1 MWIEMFLC
9 LVLAHLVA
17 DFVLQTNK
25 ISKDKTAK
33 KWRSVYHYVH
43 AAVVFGLSWLVTWEI
58 DFWWCALVIALTH
71 YGIDMWKSY
80 REENVICF
88 TLDQMLHLG
97 VLGGVAYTW
106 AGCQGWNLPF
116 GVELWHI
123 AAAVAVL
130 ICWKPAN
137 VFIKLMLKH
146 YSVNMPLDNAG
157 GFNAGALIGTIER
170 CLILVFVCLQRYDAL
185 GLLIAAKSIIR
196 FGDRETAKTEY
207 VLAGTLLSIFIAV
220 LAGMLV
226 KWAKQIVIAS

>member
-1 MWIEMFLC
+1 MFLC

-25 ISKDKTAK
+25 ICGDKAAM

-43 AAVVFGLSWLVTWEI
+43 AAVVFWLSWMVTWDV
-58 DFWWCALVIALTH
+58 DFWWCALVIAVTH
-71 YGIDMWKSY
+71 LGIDVWKSY
-80 REENVICF
+80 RDEIVSWFI
-88 TLDQMLHLG
+88 LDQVLHLG
-97 VLGGVAYTW
+97 VLGCVTYVWT
-106 AGCQGWNLPF
+106 GCHGWDLPS
-116 GVELWHI
+116 GIKLWHI
-123 AAAVAVL
+123 AATVAVV

-137 VFIKLMLKH
+137 IFIKLMLKH
-146 YSVNMPLDNAG
+146 YSVNMPVDDAS

-170 CLILVFVCLQRYDAL
+170 WLILIFVCLQRYDAL

-196 FGDRETAKTEY
+196 FGDKETAKTEY

-226 KWAKQIVIAS
+226 RWGMMTD